1 MCMISNPSFKEFLVY
16 EDESIVVLDKPH
28 GLLVTQDR
36 YDKNIPYL
44 KKMLSEYYGN
54 IYVVHRL
61 DKGTGGLL
69 VFAKNKDAHRFLCS
83 AFEKAEVRKKYLC
96 IVRGKF
102 EYAVT
107 CMLPLSARAQRGK
120 YKINFKS
127 GRKAVTSFY
136 PVKIG
141 EKSSLVKAELHTG
154 RTHQVRIHL
163 KALGHPLFQD
173 FLYNEKIE
181 DKRLTLYCSNI
192 SFKHPLRGVTMH
204 FERPLSSF
212 MQGISERYLNNSEL
226 KVKTFE

>member
-1 MCMISNPSFKEFLVY
+1 MISNPSSKEFVVY

-28 GLLVTQDR
+28 GLLVTEDR

-44 KKMLSEYYGN
+44 KKMLSEYYGD

-83 AFEKAEVRKKYLC
+83 VFEKREVSKEYLC

-102 EYAVT
+102 EYGVT
-107 CMLPLSARAQRGK
+107 CMLPLAARAQRGK

-127 GRKAVTSFY
+127 GKKAVTSFY

-141 EKSSLVKAELHTG
+141 EKCSLVKAELHTG
-154 RTHQVRIHL
+154 RTHQIRVHL

-173 FLYNEKIE
+173 FLYNKKID
-181 DKRLTLYCSNI
+181 DKRLTLFCNKI
-192 SFKHPLRGVTMH
+192 ALKHPINGVFMQ
-204 FERPLSSF
+204 FERSLSSF
-212 MQGISERYLNNSEL
+212 MQDIDDKYLNNSE
-226 KVKTFE
+226 